1 MAIPKPAVQYNGR
14 IVMNPDQQFPESRRA
29 VTRHWRWRLLGAGA
43 LVFFFGVA
51 VILFSMWTESKFPA
65 GDDDAASPSL
75 TDHIRRGVTKPV
87 TIAIGRQ
94 VDRLIQL
101 RLQYLRFS
109 TGLTLEEVIARF
121 LDDRTELVERGRCAY
136 RLARVGS
143 PAAVAALL
151 KVFRTAPPEQQMFLA
166 QLISSTGN
174 RSVKDW
180 FLPMLNDPNEQVVR
194 GAIRGLSAMGTDD
207 ITPLL
212 AGILTN
218 PDRTL
223 SVRIEAAAGLGDLGT
238 AAARNVLAT
247 AFTSVPEEEVA
258 TQILNNLGRF
268 PFAQV
273 ADLFG
278 EYLAAPDTPAALRVT
293 AVEALAY
300 STKEAV
306 PFLLGIVGH
315 EADADVRASAAW
327 AISLHPLL
335 QNLAP
340 ALTELAQ
347 SEAEPDVR
355 RRLYEA
361 LLPQANIPAA
371 QLLPMILAEEN
382 VAARV
387 AGFNAIGR
395 AVAQSAAG
403 NVTTT
408 FNDQIVPELVAIAT
422 SPNSLNIQ
430 LRAVFALRQAPTAA
444 AQAALAVIANTAQ
457 AEVANAARSGLG
469 VRTS

>member
-1 MAIPKPAVQYNGR
+1 MTSTPHPPQPKLASN
-14 IVMNPDQQFPESRRA
+14 RR
-29 VTRHWRWRLLGAGA
+29 WGLRLLGTGTVTLA
-43 LVFFFGVA
+43 LSVA
-51 VILFSMWTESKFPA
+51 VIFFSMWTESQFPA
-65 GDDDAASPSL
+65 GEDDATSPSF

-87 TIAIGRQ
+87 TVAIGRQ
-94 VDRLIQL
+94 IDRLIQL
-101 RLQYLRFS
+101 RLQYLRSS
-109 TGLTLEEVIARF
+109 TGLTLDEVIARF

-180 FLPMLNDPNEQVVR
+180 FLPLLNDPNEQVVR
-194 GAIRGLSAMGTDD
+194 GAIRGLSAMGTDE

-212 AGILTN
+212 AGILN
-218 PDRTL
+218 DSDRSP

-238 AAARNVLAT
+238 ATARDVLAK
-247 AFTSVPEEEVA
+247 AFPSVPEEEVA

-268 PFAQV
+268 PFVQV

-278 EYLAAPDTPAALRVT
+278 EYLAATDTPAAMRVT

-306 PFLLGIVGH
+306 PFLLGLVGQ

-327 AISLHPLL
+327 AISLHPLQ

-347 SEAEPDVR
+347 HEAEPDVR

-371 QLLPMILAEEN
+371 QLLPLILAEEN

-395 AVAQSAAG
+395 AIAQSPAG
-403 NVTTT
+403 NITTT
-408 FNDQIVPELVAIAT
+408 FDDQIVPELIAIAT
-422 SPNSLNIQ
+422 SPNSLNLQ
-430 LRAVFALRQAPTAA
+430 LRAVFALRQAPTPA
-444 AQAALAVIANTAQ
+444 AQAALAVIANTARS
-457 AEVANAARSGLG
+457 EVATTARSGLG
-469 VRTS
+469 IRTS